1 MFLGILKNIVIKMR
15 INYFLV
21 LIFFFVYFVNGIA
34 QENSIDFKLANSYY
48 LKGDYEKAI
57 LYYNKLSENE
67 NTLENIYQYYK
78 SSLLELQE
86 FKSAEKLCKRLQKK
100 QPENLTLLVDLG
112 IIYALDD
119 KESKKIQQFEKS
131 ISSINSNSSFQNISN
146 LGLAFQKIN
155 DLNRALIVYKTG
167 EKFNENN
174 PYIFHDKIAFIY
186 NKQGNSSAM
195 MDTYLELL
203 DQSEKFLSSVQSGLS
218 NSIDFD
224 LQLKEKELLRK
235 KLIQKVQKNSK
246 SIVYVQLLAWYYLL
260 NNDYDNAFVQVKA
273 VDKKLNRDQQELLN
287 LGQTALNN
295 NNYQIAIKCFDEVL
309 VNTQSTE
316 RNFKAKNLRLRA
328 IKEKIIFK
336 SQISLTELNELKVD
350 YLLTLDQLNQSGN
363 SPNINK
369 RKYEL
374 LKDLSNIEAYYLN
387 DISSAKQHLELA
399 MNLRDIKE
407 IDLASLKLQ
416 FADLLVLENNIWE
429 ASLKY
434 MQIEKQFKNDP
445 LGHKAKFKNAQ
456 VYYFTGEF
464 DWCQAQLEVLKA
476 STSKL
481 IANDA
486 LALSILITDN
496 YNMDTSKIAM
506 KLFAKADMLTIQH
519 KNKEAIE
526 IYDSIFNRYKN
537 HSLNDEIILRKAN
550 ILINLQEYD
559 SAITQLQIIEK
570 DYSESILIDKA
581 LFLIGET
588 YEIKLKNIDLAKTY
602 YKKILFNYP
611 GSIYLVESRNRFRK
625 LSGNTNENIIKDI

>member
-1 MFLGILKNIVIKMR
+1 MLLGILKNIVIKMR

-119 KESKKIQQFEKS
+119 KESKKTQQFEKS
-131 ISSINSNSSFQNISN
+131 INSINSNSSFQNISN

-434 MQIEKQFKNDP
+434 MQIENQFKNDP

-486 LALSILITDN
+486 LELSILITDN

-526 IYDSIFNRYKN
+526 IYDSIFNRFKN